1 MLVTGKKAL
10 YPVTFLP
17 IQLSTLSL
25 QQKDVLAILKLQV
38 AKMNFWNSYFSQ
50 DGGGWTVPV
59 HLRDMAELP
68 QQHPEIYRKFKAGH
82 FIAQKTI
89 KTIESILSSTS

>member
-1 MLVTGKKAL
+1 
-10 YPVTFLP
+10 
-17 IQLSTLSL
+17 
-25 QQKDVLAILKLQV
+25 
-38 AKMNFWNSYFSQ
+38 
-50 DGGGWTVPV
+50 
-59 HLRDMAELP
+59 MAELP